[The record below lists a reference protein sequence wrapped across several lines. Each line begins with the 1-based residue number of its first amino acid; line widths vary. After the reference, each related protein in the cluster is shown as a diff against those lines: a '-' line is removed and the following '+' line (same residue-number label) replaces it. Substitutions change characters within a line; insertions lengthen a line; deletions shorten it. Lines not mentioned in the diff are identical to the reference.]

1 VTTFADKVDMALV
14 DIDELPELAMNHN
27 VGAVPSVLAMKDG
40 KVVDKFVGL
49 KDDDQIDKFIS
60 GVAK

>member
-1 VTTFADKVDMALV
+1 MALV